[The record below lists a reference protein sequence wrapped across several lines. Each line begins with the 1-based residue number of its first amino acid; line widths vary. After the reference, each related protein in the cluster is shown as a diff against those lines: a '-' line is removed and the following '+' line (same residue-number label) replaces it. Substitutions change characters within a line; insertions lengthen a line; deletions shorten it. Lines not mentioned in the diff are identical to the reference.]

1 MLLNAKGQMLSSNNS
16 IIRRLDNELI
26 KKSIESDEKFWDT
39 MDFQRAIIE
48 QYKEQIRKI
57 EKKDI
62 KLLKRNINKKEDF

>member
-1 MLLNAKGQMLSSNNS
+1 MLLNAKGQMLCSNNS
-16 IIRRLDNELI
+16 IIRKLDNELI
-26 KKSIESDEKFWDT
+26 KKSVESDEKFWDT

-62 KLLKRNINKKEDF
+62 KLLKKK

>member
-16 IIRRLDNELI
+16 FIRKLDNELI
-26 KKSIESDEKFWDT
+26 KKSVESDEKFWDT

-62 KLLKRNINKKEDF
+62 KLLKKK

>member
-1 MLLNAKGQMLSSNNS
+1 MLLNAKGQMLCSNNS
-16 IIRRLDNELI
+16 IIRKLDNELI

-62 KLLKRNINKKEDF
+62 KLLKKK

>member
-16 IIRRLDNELI
+16 IIRKLDNELI
-26 KKSIESDEKFWDT
+26 KKSVESDEKFWDT

-62 KLLKRNINKKEDF
+62 KLLKKK

>member
-16 IIRRLDNELI
+16 IIRKLDNELI
-26 KKSIESDEKFWDT
+26 KKSVESDEKFWNT

-48 QYKEQIRKI
+48 QYKEQIKKI

-62 KLLKRNINKKEDF
+62 KSLKKK

>member
-1 MLLNAKGQMLSSNNS
+1 MLLNATGQMLCSNNS
-16 IIRRLDNELI
+16 IIRKLDNELI

-62 KLLKRNINKKEDF
+62 KLLKKK